1 MKVMHIMKHKLY
13 YALLMAMFS
22 VNISGCFESNSE
34 DSRSPLGS
42 GDNGT
47 AVIGAD
53 DSLSVPVDSTGGSVD
68 VLRNDNSGVQIT
80 AFDTSTSNGGNISR
94 DGTTGIFS
102 YVPAAAYS
110 GTDRFTYTIRDS
122 QGNTNQLMVHVT
134 VNDDIIAS
142 GRDFYNHECGICHQ
156 AGTEDQQSAFNASD
170 LAQSTSSIDYDMS
183 LKDQLWNP
191 PLMLYYSNLSQKEV
205 DGLRA
210 YIGLLR
216 NP

>member
-1 MKVMHIMKHKLY
+1 MNVINNMRHKFY
-13 YALLMAMFS
+13 NALLMAMFT
-22 VNISGCFESNSE
+22 VNISGCFESSSENSPP
-34 DSRSPLGS
+34 PLGG
-42 GDNGT
+42 GDDGT
-47 AVIGAD
+47 VVLGAD
-53 DSLSVPVDSTGGSVD
+53 DTLSIPVDSSGGTVD

-80 AFDTSTSNGGNISR
+80 AFDATTSNGGNISR
-94 DGTTGIFS
+94 DGATGIFS

-142 GRDFYNHECGICHQ
+142 GRDFYNRECGICHQ
-156 AGTEDQQSAFNASD
+156 AGTEDQQRAFNASD
-170 LAQSTSSIDYDMS
+170 LVQSTSSIDYDMS

-191 PLMLYYSNLSQKEV
+191 PLMLYYSDLSQKEV

-210 YIGLLR
+210 YINHLR